1 MYRLV
6 SGDKVVGVFEKV
18 RFTKVNKES
27 GCFVECDREE
37 ALKLPSL

>member
-18 RFTKVNKES
+18 RFTKVNKER
-27 GCFVECDREE
+27 DR
-37 ALKLPSL
+37 KSVV